1 MSDVKELGQGRPA
14 LRVIQGGGQK
24 RQEAL
29 DSRDAVARILMEA
42 GVDLLLRRITPGRAE
57 HIEKE
62 VASVLELFDRVD
74 AQPALTPLLD
84 RRLDALEALMDET
97 RERRSSRRQRA

>member
-1 MSDVKELGQGRPA
+1 MADVKEMGQGRPA

-24 RQEAL
+24 RQESL

-62 VASVLELFDRVD
+62 VASVLDLFDRVD
-74 AQPALTPLLD
+74 AQPALSPLLD
-84 RRLDALEALMDET
+84 RRLDELEALMDES
-97 RERRSSRRQRA
+97 RERRIPRRRRA